1 MTEQLWWMVGIVAVI
16 LAAAVGFL
24 LGRRGQ
30 GDRLRLAELEE
41 TVERQKEEIAG
52 YKREVESHFDRTAA
66 LFTSMAGNYRELFDH
81 LSSGYEKLSGGS
93 ARDLFRQRVDAVLLE
108 GGATVAEEAP
118 EATPAEGDATATP
131 AADSAADVAAT
142 TDAAAEGRVDP
153 VAAAMAESA
162 EAEQTGATGAAA
174 TDLVEDA
181 TTEVT
186 DSGGDG
192 TGKTEGDVKAEGAA
206 APAAADEP
214 PKTAR
219 SDR

>member
-1 MTEQLWWMVGIVAVI
+1 MTHQPGDVVHVQTSAYWGPQPGDGYGVVLRHVPARTH
-16 LAAAVGFL
+16 
-24 LGRRGQ
+24 GRISLPE
-30 GDRLRLAELEE
+30 DRVTR
-41 TVERQKEEIAG
+41 
-52 YKREVESHFDRTAA
+52 YAA
-66 LFTSMAGNYRELFDH
+66 LDHTDFSAGPSVQIAL
-81 LSSGYEKLSGGS
+81 GP
-93 ARDLFRQRVDAVLLE
+93 VLLE